1 MQSLVLISIVCFN
14 GFLALSEM
22 AIATSKKLRLQRLAD
37 QGHEGAS
44 VALAL
49 AESPTRFLASMQI
62 CLTVLGIMAG
72 VHGGATLA
80 DGIET
85 WLVRAVPSLAP
96 WAHPIG
102 MTGVV
107 AFETF
112 VMVFFGELL
121 PKRLA
126 LIAPEAI
133 AVRVAPVMHRLGQ
146 TLSPIADILG
156 RMTDTVLSRL
166 PALAK
171 AEDEHTV
178 TEDELKMIVEQG
190 AEEGMLDRN
199 EETMIKRVLQFG
211 EMQAQDLMTPRTKI
225 VGINLEDP
233 VGTNIERIFESS
245 HSTFPVYRGSVDN
258 LVGVVAAKRLFEQL
272 HREGAI
278 DISACMTE
286 ALFLPNSARADKVLD
301 SMKQKGTHIAVLIDE
316 FGGTAGVVTAT
327 DIIRAVMGDV
337 PQDNGE
343 SSNKFVQ
350 RDDGSFLVDGMVS
363 LFELSERLEL
373 DVSDVEDVGQT
384 LSGLVMHLAK
394 DIPKEGQKVQ
404 FKNWIFEVIDMDGN
418 RIDKVLAMLIAS
430 AGMDASSLSD
440 ENTNH

>member
-1 MQSLVLISIVCFN
+1 MQSLVLITIVCFN

-22 AIATSKKLRLQRLAD
+22 AIATSKKLRLQRMAD
-37 QGHEGAS
+37 EGHEGAS

-72 VHGGATLA
+72 VHGGATLSA
-80 DGIET
+80 SIEG
-85 WLVRAVPSLAP
+85 WLIRSIPTLEP

-126 LIAPEAI
+126 LIAPETI
-133 AVRVAPVMHRLGQ
+133 AVRVAPVMFRVGQ
-146 TLSPIADILG
+146 TLAPVADVLG
-156 RMTDTVLSRL
+156 RMTEAVLSRL

-171 AEDEHTV
+171 AHDSHTV

-211 EMQAQDLMTPRTKI
+211 EITAQDLMTPRTK
-225 VGINLEDP
+225 VTGIDLDDP
-233 VGTNIERIFESS
+233 DSENIEKIFDSS
-245 HSTFPVYRGSVDN
+245 HSTFPVYRNSIDN
-258 LVGVVAAKRLFEQL
+258 LVGVIAVKKLFERL
-272 HREGAI
+272 YRGGAI
-278 DISACMTE
+278 DIQACMVE
-286 ALFLPNSARADKVLD
+286 PLFLPASARADKVLEA
-301 SMKQKGTHIAVLIDE
+301 MKQRGTHMAILIDE

-327 DIIRAVMGDV
+327 DIVSAVMGEV
-337 PQDNGE
+337 PHDSGE
-343 SSNKFVQ
+343 HSPKFIL
-350 RDDGSFLVDGMVS
+350 RADGSFLVDGMAS

-373 DVSDVEDVGQT
+373 ELTDVEDIAQT
-384 LSGLVMHLAK
+384 VSGLIMHLAK
-394 DIPKEGQKVQ
+394 EIPQEGQKVR
-404 FKNWIFEVIDMDGN
+404 FKNWLFEVVDMDGN
-418 RIDKVLAMLIAS
+418 RIDKVLAQPFEEE
-430 AGMDASSLSD
+430 SSNVSGASD
-440 ENTNH
+440 ENSDS